1 MNLISELRNF
11 TNISKEKNMSLENVK
26 SFYEY
31 LEDNEA
37 FRDQIKAAENK
48 EECSQIVKEAG
59 FDFTLEEY
67 EEYTYQLLESANSED
82 EIQDLG
88 EKELA
93 AVFGGITAR
102 IRPRDMTC
110 YGLPPR
116 DTLSALSGRIFL
128 A

>member
-1 MNLISELRNF
+1 
-11 TNISKEKNMSLENVK
+11 MSLENVK

-31 LEDNEA
+31 LEDDEA

-88 EKELA
+88 KKELA
-93 AVFGGITAR
+93 AVFGGIIGKFQTP
-102 IRPRDMTC
+102 IYLQC

-116 DTLSALSGRIFL
+116 DTLSGGIFL

>member
-1 MNLISELRNF
+1 
-11 TNISKEKNMSLENVK
+11 MSLENVK

-48 EECSQIVKEAG
+48 EECSQIVKKAG

-110 YGLPPR
+110 YGLPR
-116 DTLSALSGRIFL
+116 RIHLSTFRIS
-128 A
+128 

>member
-1 MNLISELRNF
+1 
-11 TNISKEKNMSLENVK
+11 MSLENVK

-48 EECSQIVKEAG
+48 EECSRIVKEAG

-67 EEYTYQLLESANSED
+67 EEYTYQLLESTNSED
-82 EIQDLG
+82 EIQDLS

-93 AVFGGITAR
+93 AVFGGITGKQSTR
-102 IRPRDMTC
+102 ITDLQC

-116 DTLSALSGRIFL
+116 DTLSGGIFL

>member
-1 MNLISELRNF
+1 
-11 TNISKEKNMSLENVK
+11 MSLENVK

-93 AVFGGITAR
+93 AVFGGIIGKRKTP
-102 IRPRDMTC
+102 IYLPIYLQC

-116 DTLSALSGRIFL
+116 DTLSGGIFL

>member
-1 MNLISELRNF
+1 
-11 TNISKEKNMSLENVK
+11 MSLENVK
-26 SFYEY
+26 SFYKH
-31 LEDNEA
+31 LEENEA

-67 EEYTYQLLESANSED
+67 EEYTYQLLESTNSED

-93 AVFGGITAR
+93 AVFGGITGNNSR
-102 IRPRDMTC
+102 IRPIIRPL
-110 YGLPPR
+110 YGVVWPPVHQIYGVVIG
-116 DTLSALSGRIFL
+116 DIFEL
-128 A
+128 KN

>member
-1 MNLISELRNF
+1 
-11 TNISKEKNMSLENVK
+11 MSLENVK

-31 LEDNEA
+31 LADNEA

-48 EECSQIVKEAG
+48 EECSRIVKEAG

-67 EEYTYQLLESANSED
+67 EEYTYQLLESTNSED

-93 AVFGGITAR
+93 AVFGGITGITSR
-102 IRPRDMTC
+102 IRPL
-110 YGLPPR
+110 YGVVWPPQKWPPVQQIYGVVIG
-116 DTLSALSGRIFL
+116 DTF
-128 A
+128 

>member
-1 MNLISELRNF
+1 
-11 TNISKEKNMSLENVK
+11 MSLENVK

-31 LEDNEA
+31 LADNEA

-48 EECSQIVKEAG
+48 EECSRIVKKAG

-67 EEYTYQLLESANSED
+67 EEYTYQLLESTNSED

-93 AVFGGITAR
+93 AVFGGITGKPKTP
-102 IRPRDMTC
+102 IYLQC

-116 DTLSALSGRIFL
+116 DTLSGGIFL

>member
-1 MNLISELRNF
+1 
-11 TNISKEKNMSLENVK
+11 MSLENVR

-67 EEYTYQLLESANSED
+67 EEYTYQLLESTNSED

-93 AVFGGITAR
+93 AVFGGITGR
-102 IRPRDMTC
+102 TSIIRPL
-110 YGLPPR
+110 YGVVWPKWPPVKPMPIYGVVIG
-116 DTLSALSGRIFL
+116 DTF
-128 A
+128 

>member
-1 MNLISELRNF
+1 
-11 TNISKEKNMSLENVK
+11 MSLENVR

-67 EEYTYQLLESANSED
+67 EEYTYQLLESTNSED

-93 AVFGGITAR
+93 AVFGGITGKPKTP
-102 IRPRDMTC
+102 IYLQC
-110 YGLPPR
+110 YGLPKIEEYFLPR
-116 DTLSALSGRIFL
+116 TLFPN
-128 A
+128 

>member
-1 MNLISELRNF
+1 
-11 TNISKEKNMSLENVK
+11 MSLENVK

-48 EECSQIVKEAG
+48 EQCSRIVKEAG

-93 AVFGGITAR
+93 AVFGGITGTTSI
-102 IRPRDMTC
+102 IRPL
-110 YGLPPR
+110 YGVVWPPR
-116 DTLSALSGRIFL
+116 GKWPPAQPMYGVVIGDTF
-128 A
+128 

>member
-1 MNLISELRNF
+1 MKLS
-11 TNISKEKNMSLENVK
+11 
-26 SFYEY
+26 
-31 LEDNEA
+31 A
-37 FRDQIKAAENK
+37 IKAAENK

-93 AVFGGITAR
+93 AVFGGITGNNSR
-102 IRPRDMTC
+102 IRPRIRPL
-110 YGLPPR
+110 YGVVWPPQKWPR
-116 DTLSALSGRIFL
+116 VQQIYGVVIGDTF
-128 A
+128 

>member
-1 MNLISELRNF
+1 
-11 TNISKEKNMSLENVK
+11 MSLENVK

-48 EECSQIVKEAG
+48 EECSQIVKKAG

-67 EEYTYQLLESANSED
+67 EEYTYQLLESTNSED

-93 AVFGGITAR
+93 AVFGGITG
-102 IRPRDMTC
+102 ITRPVQPE
-110 YGLPPR
+110 YGGVRLPPKWPPVQQMYGVVIG
-116 DTLSALSGRIFL
+116 DTFKG
-128 A
+128 

>member
-1 MNLISELRNF
+1 
-11 TNISKEKNMSLENVK
+11 MSLGNVK

-48 EECSQIVKEAG
+48 EECSRIVKEAG

-67 EEYTYQLLESANSED
+67 EEYTYQLLESTNYED

-93 AVFGGITAR
+93 AVFGGITGINSR
-102 IRPRDMTC
+102 IRPL
-110 YGLPPR
+110 YGVVWPR
-116 DTLSALSGRIFL
+116 EKWLYVQPVYGVVIGKPQTWSL
-128 A
+128 

>member
-1 MNLISELRNF
+1 
-11 TNISKEKNMSLENVK
+11 MSLENVK

-93 AVFGGITAR
+93 AVFGGITGITSR
-102 IRPRDMTC
+102 IRPL
-110 YGLPPR
+110 YGVVWPPVHQIYGVVIG
-116 DTLSALSGRIFL
+116 DIFEL
-128 A
+128 KN

>member
-1 MNLISELRNF
+1 
-11 TNISKEKNMSLENVK
+11 MSLENVK

-31 LEDNEA
+31 LADNEA

-48 EECSQIVKEAG
+48 EECSRIVKAAG

-82 EIQDLG
+82 EIQDLS

-93 AVFGGITAR
+93 AVFGGITG
-102 IRPRDMTC
+102 ITRPVQPK
-110 YGLPPR
+110 YGGVWRRKRKPQLVQAMYGVVIG
-116 DTLSALSGRIFL
+116 DTF
-128 A
+128 

>member
-1 MNLISELRNF
+1 
-11 TNISKEKNMSLENVK
+11 MSLENVK

-31 LEDNEA
+31 LADNEA

-48 EECSQIVKEAG
+48 EECSRIVKAAG

-82 EIQDLG
+82 EIQDLS

-93 AVFGGITAR
+93 AVFGGITGKAEHLQVQL
-102 IRPRDMTC
+102 M
-110 YGLPPR
+110 YGVVWRRKRKPQLVQAMYGVVIG
-116 DTLSALSGRIFL
+116 DTF
-128 A
+128 

>member
-1 MNLISELRNF
+1 
-11 TNISKEKNMSLENVK
+11 MSSENVK
-26 SFYEY
+26 SFYKHLQE
-31 LEDNEA
+31 NEA

-48 EECSQIVKEAG
+48 EECSRIVKEAG

-82 EIQDLG
+82 EIQDLS

-93 AVFGGITAR
+93 AVFGGITAS

-116 DTLSALSGRIFL
+116 DTLSRRIFL

>member
-1 MNLISELRNF
+1 
-11 TNISKEKNMSLENVK
+11 MSLENVK
-26 SFYEY
+26 SFYKH
-31 LEDNEA
+31 LADNED

-48 EECSQIVKEAG
+48 EECSRIVKSAG

-93 AVFGGITAR
+93 AVFGGITG
-102 IRPRDMTC
+102 ITRPVLQPK
-110 YGLPPR
+110 YGGVRPPQKWPPVQKWPPAQLMYGVVIV
-116 DTLSALSGRIFL
+116 DTLQE
-128 A
+128 

>member
-1 MNLISELRNF
+1 
-11 TNISKEKNMSLENVK
+11 MSLENVK

-31 LEDNEA
+31 LADNEA

-48 EECSQIVKEAG
+48 EECSRIVKSAG

-82 EIQDLG
+82 EIQDLS

-93 AVFGGITAR
+93 AVFGGITGKKPR
-102 IRPRDMTC
+102 NRPIIQPL
-110 YGLPPR
+110 YGVVWPPQGKWPPVQAMYGVVR
-116 DTLSALSGRIFL
+116 GDTF
-128 A
+128 

>member
-1 MNLISELRNF
+1 
-11 TNISKEKNMSLENVK
+11 MSLENVK

-48 EECSQIVKEAG
+48 EECSRIVKKAG
-59 FDFTLEEY
+59 FDFSLEEY

-93 AVFGGITAR
+93 AVFGGITGKP
-102 IRPRDMTC
+102 ITPIYLQC

-116 DTLSALSGRIFL
+116 DTLSGGIFL